1 MPAANDIFK
10 FVPAHRW
17 YKFQKKVKH
26 DLPTDTVT
34 MESAVRIMIALFSLY
49 TNYDQQYTKSQKRDP
64 QQWLFNR
71 NGKGPSDETA
81 AMFKAESEG
90 RALAGSS
97 SLVHA
102 AAHSLGPNGR
112 KLKTVDSGMNGL
124 FGDDDDDGEAKR
136 RREKE
141 YGEEGDLDEMVYEA
155 DFADD
160 EEKVDLEA
168 EDEET
173 KDIEVRL

>member
-1 MPAANDIFK
+1 
-10 FVPAHRW
+10 
-17 YKFQKKVKH
+17 
-26 DLPTDTVT
+26 
-34 MESAVRIMIALFSLY
+34 
-49 TNYDQQYTKSQKRDP
+49 
-64 QQWLFNR
+64 
-71 NGKGPSDETA
+71 
-81 AMFKAESEG
+81 
-90 RALAGSS
+90 
-97 SLVHA
+97 
-102 AAHSLGPNGR
+102 
-112 KLKTVDSGMNGL
+112 MNGL